1 MGGEHL
7 YILQV
12 SVQIPLWQEAVCLS
26 KLVLHSITLPLSLYI
41 GTMTFPFSSPSCGH
55 LDHYHMPGT
64 VLDTSNVITS
74 LNP

>member
-55 LDHYHMPGT
+55 YHMPGT